1 MKINSNV
8 QFNIVFA
15 EVNMNGF
22 GSIAAPFCACCMCC
36 MDTGGGQG
44 FCF

>member
-15 EVNMNGF
+15 EVSSIGF
-22 GSIAAPFCACCMCC
+22 GGIAVPFCACCMCC
-36 MDTGGGQG
+36 MDTGGS
-44 FCF
+44 

>member
-22 GSIAAPFCACCMCC
+22 GGIAVPFCACYMCC
-36 MDTGGGQG
+36 VVNTGGS
-44 FCF
+44 